1 MTTAQV
7 LPRSIASLFIQAN
20 LPGVSPYCAGAHV
33 WGDVLRR
40 FRSERPSLT
49 VDLPGCGTGR
59 RIGDTLTMTDLAA
72 AVIDHLDEQ
81 SLGRVHLVTHDLAGL
96 VGLLLAIDQPERVA
110 SLTIVSSAWAA
121 PSGDGVDNLT
131 LLHPPEPRWSSDSQR
146 WAFERL
152 SYSPLAIGNTLVA
165 AALQT
170 SAGAAHQSAL
180 RWARSGGARKF
191 LASVAE
197 AKARFY
203 QCARGAGLSVPI
215 QVIATTDDAL
225 VSADHLLALFNIA
238 RAGQARSHFHIMN
251 RCGSLPFRDD
261 PETFFRLVTSFQDG
275 LEQETTGRKHDGDD
289 RQR

>member
-81 SLGRVHLVTHDLAGL
+81 SLGSVHLVTHDLAGL

-170 SAGAAHQSAL
+170 SAGPSISQPCVGHVQEGRGSSSLAWPRL
-180 RWARSGGARKF
+180 RH
-191 LASVAE
+191 AS
-197 AKARFY
+197 
-203 QCARGAGLSVPI
+203 I
-215 QVIATTDDAL
+215 
-225 VSADHLLALFNIA
+225 NA
-238 RAGQARSHFHIMN
+238 RAEQA
-251 RCGSLPFRDD
+251 
-261 PETFFRLVTSFQDG
+261 
-275 LEQETTGRKHDGDD
+275 
-289 RQR
+289 